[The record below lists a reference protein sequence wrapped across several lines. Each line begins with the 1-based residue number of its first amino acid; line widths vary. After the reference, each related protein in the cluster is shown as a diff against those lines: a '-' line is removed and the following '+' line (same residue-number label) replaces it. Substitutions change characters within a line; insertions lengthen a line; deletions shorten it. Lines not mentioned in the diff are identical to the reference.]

1 MLSYAYLKVLL
12 YWYFF
17 HCYADYLAIMAIMLL
32 TEYVPKHIFKTKLM
46 FFKVY
51 GNVNG
56 NKMIVNVQKNIC
68 LHVM

>member
-1 MLSYAYLKVLL
+1 MCLNT
-12 YWYFF
+12 FF
-17 HCYADYLAIMAIMLL
+17 S
-32 TEYVPKHIFKTKLM
+32 TKLM

-68 LHVM
+68 LDVIEINKNK